1 MTLTADQLRGRV
13 RVLIDGEEK
22 ILRYD
27 QGALASLIEA
37 LSLEGLASLPSAI
50 AVLDAT
56 VLRALVWAGCLHEEP
71 KLKEEDIASKFYAMV
86 PVYEKCIE
94 GINLAI
100 WGLPDGPE
108 EKDTAEE
115 ENDEADPTA
124 VEVMDGTSEPQSV
137 SLSEASG

>member
-1 MTLTADQLRGRV
+1 MALTADQLRGRV

-27 QGALASLIEA
+27 QGALANLIEA
-37 LSLEGLASLPSAI
+37 FSLEGLSSLPSAI

-56 VLRALVWAGCLHEEP
+56 VLRTLVWAGCLHETP
-71 KLKEEDIASKFYAMV
+71 DMKVEDIGKQFYAMV
-86 PVYEKCIE
+86 PTYGKCIE

-100 WGLPDGPE
+100 WGFPDGPE
-108 EKDTAEE
+108 AREEDT
-115 ENDEADPTA
+115 DSADPTK
-124 VEVMDGTSEPQSV
+124 VKVTSGTSEAQSV